1 MKKKRNNHKKYRF
14 TYIKATVSVLFLGLL
29 LMKGY
34 TPFEETGE
42 NCFHIQINGRD
53 VGTLGDKTH
62 IEELLQQARRNVA
75 SESEELVFME
85 VDMTVV
91 GEEIL
96 WGEVDAQ
103 EQVLERMEEALK
115 SGVYETMQ
123 RAYTL
128 KVNEYIINLASV
140 EEVRQLLQ
148 AAVDKYG
155 SNGKFAVDLSY
166 DSDREFNV
174 LTAKVTDASW
184 QEEGEQQSY
193 MEGGVQNF
201 LSGLTGE
208 SVQADEADRD
218 FDDYELGIRSMEF
231 AEEVEAVETY
241 LPQSQLTPLEEAVNL
256 VIMEQ
261 ETPAVYEVASGD
273 TLSEI
278 AIKLNIP
285 MDRIAEMNGMEDIN
299 AIINVGDKLLITVP
313 EPELSVRRV
322 EEKYYE
328 EIYDA
333 DIVYIENPNW
343 YTNQSVTRQQPSAG
357 LRRVIADVTYM
368 NEKEVSREI
377 LKEEVVQAAVAKVIE
392 RGTVVPPTYITPV
405 HGGHLTSGFGPRSA
419 PTAGAST
426 YHRAVDWAVPTGT
439 SIYASSGGVVTK
451 AGWGGGYGY
460 VVYISHE
467 DGKQTRYAHLSR
479 VQVTVG
485 QSVKQGDKIALSGS
499 TGIASGPHLH
509 FEILVNGVK
518 VNPMDYL
525 EQ

>member
-1 MKKKRNNHKKYRF
+1 MKKKRNNHKKYKF
-14 TYIKATVSVLFLGLL
+14 TYIKATVSVLFMGLL
-29 LMKGY
+29 FMKGY
-34 TPFEETGE
+34 TPFEQTGE
-42 NCFHIQINGRD
+42 NCFHIQVNGQD
-53 VGTLGDKTH
+53 VGTLGDKSH
-62 IEELLQQARRNVA
+62 VEELLQQARRNVA
-75 SESEELVFME
+75 SESDEMVFME
-85 VDMTVV
+85 IDMAVV

-96 WGEVDAQ
+96 WGEIDDQ
-103 EQVLERMEEALK
+103 EQVLHKMEEALK

-140 EEVRQLLQ
+140 EEVRLLLQ
-148 AAVDKYG
+148 AAIDKYG
-155 SNGKFAVDLSY
+155 SDGKFAVELNY
-166 DSDREFNV
+166 DSKREFSV
-174 LTAKVTDASW
+174 LTAKVANASE
-184 QEEGEQQSY
+184 QEEEGQQSY

-208 SVQADEADRD
+208 SVQVEEETKD
-218 FDDYELGIRSMEF
+218 FDDYELGINSMDF

-241 LPQSQLTPLEEAVNL
+241 LPQSQLTSLEEAINL

-261 ETPAVYEVASGD
+261 ETPAIYEVVSGD

-299 AIINVGDKLLITVP
+299 AIINVGDELLITVP

-328 EIYDA
+328 EIYEA
-333 DIVYIENPNW
+333 DIIYIDNPNW
-343 YTNQSVTRQQPSAG
+343 YTNHSEIRQQPSAG
-357 LRRVIADVTYM
+357 LRRIIADVTYM
-368 NEKEVSREI
+368 NEKEVNREI

-405 HGGHLTSGFGPRSA
+405 YGGRLTSGFGPRSA

-426 YHRAVDWAVPTGT
+426 YHRALDWAVPTGT
-439 SIYASSGGVVTK
+439 SVYASSGGVVSK

-460 VVYISHE
+460 VIYIDHE

-485 QSVKQGDKIALSGS
+485 QKVKQGDKIALSGS

-509 FEILVNGVK
+509 FEILVNGTQVDPSK
-518 VNPMDYL
+518 YL
-525 EQ
+525 ER